1 MKLENLGGG
10 TSGTDPNARVMAVLT
25 QMGLEGVSR
34 LPNGAILLPDG
45 RVVGE
50 FGLDG
55 GDSGYSYGE
64 VCSGDLGEGFN
75 KRSAYMNKILKDS
88 SLSVQILVRGL
99 DEEVRAAKTKLQVS
113 LPRTHRDTNCSFRSA
128 GLRSRCASELLLPV
142 RVTIHL
148 LGACIELNFRYYDIR
163 YNDGN

>member
-10 TSGTDPNARVMAVLT
+10 ASGTDPNARVMAVLA

-55 GDSGYSYGE
+55 GSNDYNYGE
-64 VCSGDLGEGFN
+64 VCGGGLGGGFN
-75 KRSAYMNKILKDS
+75 QRSAYTNKILKDS
-88 SLSVQILVRGL
+88 PLSVQILVRSL

-113 LPRTHRDTNCSFRSA
+113 LPCTNRDTNCSFRSA
-128 GLRSRCASELLLPV
+128 GLRSRCASGLRLPV
-142 RVTIHL
+142 GVAVHW
-148 LGACIELNFRYYDIR
+148 LGACIELYFHY
-163 YNDGN
+163 